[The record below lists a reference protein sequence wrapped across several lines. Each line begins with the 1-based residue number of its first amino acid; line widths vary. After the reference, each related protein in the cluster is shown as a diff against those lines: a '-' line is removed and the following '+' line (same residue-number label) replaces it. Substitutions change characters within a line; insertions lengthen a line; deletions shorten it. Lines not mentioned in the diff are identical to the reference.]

1 MSNVDDRIVRMQFDN
16 SGFEAG
22 ATKAIDLL
30 GKLNE
35 ALKFDDMS
43 DGLGKVRD
51 SIRGFNMSNVS
62 DQVESCRLVFSKFD
76 AFTFGVITSLGRRFE
91 EFANKTL
98 QNVKNTMIRGAKDGF
113 GEYEQ
118 QINSIQT
125 IAANSGEEMSVITE
139 SLDKLNEYAD
149 KTVYKFGD
157 MTSAIGR
164 FTAAGI
170 GVKDSTA
177 AIQGF
182 ANAAALAGAGPAEM
196 SRGIYQL
203 SQAMSAGVVKLQDW
217 KSIENASIDTAQFR
231 EVIITTAKAMGVT
244 SDSFNKLV
252 KGETSFRESLK
263 DGWLTA
269 EVMQN
274 ALENLTM
281 STRDFDDQA
290 AGMEERLKTLT
301 EKGYSEDVAKKL
313 IEIANAAD
321 DSAREVRTWTQLLDT
336 MGEAIGTGWAD
347 TWKIVLGG
355 MEDATVFF
363 TTLSQRFEQ
372 ITSRFSKARNDMLK
386 EWANNGGRDSL
397 IGIVFNLIEA
407 IDRPL
412 QAIGAA
418 FNSVFGVSG
427 QQLAVI
433 TENIALFTEKLVMSE
448 KAANAFGN
456 RFAVIFSIF
465 HSVIGVVGNLIRAFV
480 KFAKEVKT
488 RTSRAWEP
496 LIADIQK
503 VIDTLA
509 ETLNGM
515 HAFTDGVISLF
526 GGFVRPISR
535 ALRQV
540 IYIIDSMVKGLLDN
554 SVIANLGRIFLAIE
568 KGAEAL
574 IAIFLDV
581 FSIAGAALR
590 ILNPFINF
598 ISYLGGRLLGVLA
611 PAMEYVAGLLSTA
624 SWEFGKFTIRIVQS
638 FNLVENVL
646 TEGVSIVKDF
656 ITAFIN
662 VFKESS
668 IFQGIVGIFNTIK
681 NALVNLMRS
690 SSIFRGG
697 IETFILNP
705 LRNVYKFL
713 KGFGK
718 GDGVKNRVEFFEN
731 ALRTIGS
738 TITGPFSFAFGLLKK
753 AFNWLSDRL
762 GGPITSGLS
771 KAKELFDGLI
781 SGSDGLASS
790 LSGLVSSGFSKVAE
804 FFSGFSI
811 TNPFAGM
818 SISDAFSGGLQGIAD
833 AFGQVSDKSQNAK
846 KDLKKFTE
854 ETGKKPKGIKAG
866 ALGLVDKLKS
876 SFSKLIEY
884 FRNLKSSGKSFT
896 RIVAT
901 VFSDVYKALRRW
913 INSIADGTSGF
924 GSILAKGINVVLDN
938 VEKLPQKLIEFFN
951 GAKKATDDG
960 VKAVGD
966 SAEKF
971 KNDQKSFW
979 ENFFGN
985 LPTIDTI
992 AKKLGDFFASVKDRI
1007 SAGVK
1012 SMFGASGSGSDAS
1025 LMTSSMANLF
1035 DFSSFKI
1042 VLPDFATPFGD
1053 MMDQFGAIIDKF
1065 PTEKVDAV
1073 LGSKGYLTV
1082 WGTSIGKFWALVGL
1096 NKWLGSLT
1104 TFNRGLGA
1112 EGQGIGDFFTNM
1124 PKAITDGMQ
1133 QLGKAFGEGIGQK
1146 IENAGKEIRGGLGE
1160 FAKGFRPFQQS
1171 KAKSFLQIAGGI
1183 LVLAGALWVLAQIPA
1198 DDLERS
1204 AEAMLKLGVCA
1215 GALIFFAAWLSAT
1228 AKLDLNGVGAAM
1240 AGLGV
1245 GMLGMAGAIWVFTQV
1260 SKDPNVVVGMNNF
1273 RLVLEMLVGAISV
1286 LLLMAA
1292 AGGNLNGVAAVM
1304 IGLTAAIG
1312 LSLGAI
1318 LLLGLMPTKIFIVGS
1333 SRIKSLGLFFVEAAA
1348 FLSLVSGLSSAAGGS
1363 MLGAIG
1369 SVLGLVA
1376 VITLA
1381 IVPLTILGVFPT
1393 STYIVGVSRLK
1404 DLAVFFTMAA
1414 GFMSLV
1420 ARNGIQALLASVALV
1435 PIIAAITLAAVPI
1448 MLLGVIP
1455 PNVVDEGYRTMI
1467 DIVVL
1472 FGAIVSFFSLVTANL
1487 LGIAGAAIGM
1497 TLMMVPITMMTVI
1510 IGALSY
1516 IAHKDMNA
1524 IKEAVRTLGDI
1535 VLMIG
1540 GMALIGVYGGGGLIV
1555 LSVGITTLAASLIL
1569 LGVAVG
1575 SLDVNAMLGS
1585 FNALA
1590 NGIGEIA
1597 WNAIYGFINII
1608 AQAPFMFMDAAIAAG
1623 QSFLEGLMGPS
1634 ALNEHSPSKATEEA
1648 GENAIEGFINGI
1660 GNKLSEMLGSGEDSG
1675 GSFLDGISQKITTD
1689 LPNLASEALANF
1701 IDNIDT
1707 EQVREKGENITAGL
1721 LEGIKGAAWE
1731 SLTAIPGQIFDTIAG
1746 GIKSFFGIQSPSTEM
1761 KTVGENVVLGL
1772 SEGLGEPFDLA
1783 EKASALGNIV
1793 LQGVTSLPGLVVNT
1807 AKNAA
1812 GGFVE
1817 KIGSFVGTAGT
1828 KAKAL
1833 ANGASEGLKKFGTG
1847 AKTAVEGGVKNFIS
1861 GISGK
1866 ANAAKTATTTMVNGT
1881 KGGLT
1886 PAAKQ
1891 FKNQGTA
1898 AAKGFTQGISS
1909 AAGAARGAARNLVH
1923 SSVSGL
1929 AGAGGYNAFYRNG
1942 AYVAQG
1948 FVHGMRSQLAA
1959 VRSIAAQMMH
1969 TAAKAN
1975 AKTGQI
1981 KSPSRV
1987 FMRLGKYVGQG
1998 FAIGMEKTIPQ
2009 VWNSATEMAEAAPD
2023 AFSDTLKSLSI
2034 NMDDL
2039 LETDYNPVIT
2049 PVIDPTQFD
2058 SDMSS
2063 LTTMLNNR
2071 MPDNFNVGA
2080 VNYSQ
2085 QFASKLA
2092 DYADVNKQAM
2102 EAFANNAI
2110 DYDQLGVSVANALIR
2125 SGVHVEM
2132 DGGQLMGYLA
2142 GEIRD
2147 ARRMYG

>member
-51 SIRGFNMSNVS
+51 NIRGFNMGNVS

-76 AFTFGVITSLGRRFE
+76 AFTFGVITNLGRRFE
-91 EFANKTL
+91 EFANRTL

-170 GVKDSTA
+170 GVQDSTA

-231 EVIITTAKAMGVT
+231 DVIITTAKAMGVT
-244 SDSFNKLV
+244 NDGFDKLV
-252 KGETSFRESLK
+252 KGEKSFRESLS

-281 STRDFDDQA
+281 STRDFDDEA
-290 AGMEERLKTLT
+290 KGMEERMKTLT
-301 EKGYSEDVAKKL
+301 KKGYSEDVAKKL

-321 DSAREVRTWTQLLDT
+321 DSAREIRTWSQLIDT

-372 ITSRFSKARNDMLK
+372 ITSRFSKARNKMLQD
-386 EWANNGGRDSL
+386 WADNGGRNSL

-418 FNSVFGVSG
+418 FNSVFVVSG

-448 KAANAFGN
+448 KTANAFGN

-488 RTSRAWEP
+488 RTSRAWQP

-611 PAMEYVAGLLSTA
+611 PAMEYVARLLSTA

-638 FNLVENVL
+638 FNLVERVL
-646 TEGVSIVKDF
+646 TDGVSIVKDF

-668 IFQGIVGIFNTIK
+668 IFKGIVGIFNTIK

-705 LRNVYKFL
+705 LEKVHKFL
-713 KGFGK
+713 KDFGK

-738 TITGPFSFAFGLLKK
+738 VITGPFSFAFGLLKT
-753 AFNWLSDRL
+753 AFNWLS
-762 GGPITSGLS
+762 
-771 KAKELFDGLI
+771 EH
-781 SGSDGLASS
+781 
-790 LSGLVSSGFSKVAE
+790 LSGPLS
-804 FFSGFSI
+804 
-811 TNPFAGM
+811 FAFG
-818 SISDAFSGGLQGIAD
+818 IASDAFSNLVGSFGFVKDKIGEVNGFLQTFASGIPDFASSIVSKVGEFGSYFFGQAKDYIKGSKTLRKAKTNVNSFSKKTLPVLSNSLVKFKDKFLSVISTVKNYFKTLTPAKLGGDLSKLVDTIVSKIKDFSPRLASGLFGFAETLKSIFTSITENAANFGDVFANIGAAISSKIGELPAPIQALWEQIANTFAWGKDRITEEAGKLSFDNIGINFANLGKNLGEALSGITDGILSVPDMAGNVFDDIVAKASDFVAQFPSLDKIGDASELVLKGGLIASLIKFTNSFGKVNTSFADMTKSIAKWPDAFVNGMKGFGQQFGKYESKAD
-833 AFGQVSDKSQNAK
+833 AI
-846 KDLKKFTE
+846 LKV
-854 ETGKKPKGIKAG
+854 AG
-866 ALGLVDKLKS
+866 AL
-876 SFSKLIEY
+876 
-884 FRNLKSSGKSFT
+884 
-896 RIVAT
+896 
-901 VFSDVYKALRRW
+901 AL
-913 INSIADGTSGF
+913 
-924 GSILAKGINVVLDN
+924 
-938 VEKLPQKLIEFFN
+938 
-951 GAKKATDDG
+951 
-960 VKAVGD
+960 
-966 SAEKF
+966 
-971 KNDQKSFW
+971 
-979 ENFFGN
+979 
-985 LPTIDTI
+985 
-992 AKKLGDFFASVKDRI
+992 
-1007 SAGVK
+1007 
-1012 SMFGASGSGSDAS
+1012 
-1025 LMTSSMANLF
+1025 
-1035 DFSSFKI
+1035 
-1042 VLPDFATPFGD
+1042 
-1053 MMDQFGAIIDKF
+1053 
-1065 PTEKVDAV
+1065 
-1073 LGSKGYLTV
+1073 
-1082 WGTSIGKFWALVGL
+1082 
-1096 NKWLGSLT
+1096 
-1104 TFNRGLGA
+1104 
-1112 EGQGIGDFFTNM
+1112 
-1124 PKAITDGMQ
+1124 
-1133 QLGKAFGEGIGQK
+1133 
-1146 IENAGKEIRGGLGE
+1146 
-1160 FAKGFRPFQQS
+1160 
-1171 KAKSFLQIAGGI
+1171 
-1183 LVLAGALWVLAQIPA
+1183 LAGALFVLASIPS
-1198 DDLERS
+1198 DDLAKAGKAMGALAVGLLGTLAVFE
-1204 AEAMLKLGVCA
+1204 ALEKAKFFNPAMLTAVGAAFSGVAIGVLALAVAAAILSYVPQEKLEQGIPVIVELMAALSLYALALRSNGKSLLAGSIGMIIFA
-1215 GALIFFAAWLSAT
+1215 GALHLMVGVVEKLGDIDKDKVDQGVQAFIGIMTGLAIFGAFGAKGISKLLGSFMRFGIGIALLSVSLIILSAAIET
-1228 AKLDLNGVGAAM
+1228 IKASFDEMAGDSLKKTLKSIVAFVVGFTLMSLLLKKADPVSVGLGLLAFAGAIAVMALAIAGLSAISNIKTAVAGVVMLFALIGEFALIADKVDSAKLVSTAASMIYLGAALLIMAGACKILASVGEQMGIVATALVLIMLIMGEFAIIAGLVHSEDLVSAGYAMVALGASILIMAAAFKVLETVNMENLIAPLIAVVALIGVFAGAAALLGPATAFLIPAATGILIFSAAILALAAAFWLFADGLNNLNRVGPERTAELMAGFGEGLGKILDELIARLPDLLMALVQGLINGASQLAGAALALIEKFGYYCMLNSSQLLIAGFELIKMIGQGIVGAAGVVAEKAPEVIEWLVNNLGPFAGSLM
-1240 AGLGV
+1240 DAGKWIIDMLASGLGNVGDTFKNLGGNIVDFLKEGFNNLAPDWLKAGLDAATSFFNTIAGFFIV
-1245 GMLGMAGAIWVFTQV
+1245 NSPSKKMSELGGFVVQGMIDGIGEKVSSLGTKA
-1260 SKDPNVVVGMNNF
+1260 
-1273 RLVLEMLVGAISV
+1273 LEMGTAV
-1286 LLLMAA
+1286 
-1292 AGGNLNGVAAVM
+1292 LNGVA
-1304 IGLTAAIG
+1304 
-1312 LSLGAI
+1312 
-1318 LLLGLMPTKIFIVGS
+1318 
-1333 SRIKSLGLFFVEAAA
+1333 
-1348 FLSLVSGLSSAAGGS
+1348 
-1363 MLGAIG
+1363 
-1369 SVLGLVA
+1369 
-1376 VITLA
+1376 
-1381 IVPLTILGVFPT
+1381 
-1393 STYIVGVSRLK
+1393 
-1404 DLAVFFTMAA
+1404 
-1414 GFMSLV
+1414 
-1420 ARNGIQALLASVALV
+1420 
-1435 PIIAAITLAAVPI
+1435 
-1448 MLLGVIP
+1448 
-1455 PNVVDEGYRTMI
+1455 
-1467 DIVVL
+1467 
-1472 FGAIVSFFSLVTANL
+1472 
-1487 LGIAGAAIGM
+1487 
-1497 TLMMVPITMMTVI
+1497 
-1510 IGALSY
+1510 
-1516 IAHKDMNA
+1516 
-1524 IKEAVRTLGDI
+1524 
-1535 VLMIG
+1535 
-1540 GMALIGVYGGGGLIV
+1540 
-1555 LSVGITTLAASLIL
+1555 
-1569 LGVAVG
+1569 
-1575 SLDVNAMLGS
+1575 
-1585 FNALA
+1585 
-1590 NGIGEIA
+1590 
-1597 WNAIYGFINII
+1597 
-1608 AQAPFMFMDAAIAAG
+1608 
-1623 QSFLEGLMGPS
+1623 
-1634 ALNEHSPSKATEEA
+1634 
-1648 GENAIEGFINGI
+1648 
-1660 GNKLSEMLGSGEDSG
+1660 
-1675 GSFLDGISQKITTD
+1675 
-1689 LPNLASEALANF
+1689 
-1701 IDNIDT
+1701 
-1707 EQVREKGENITAGL
+1707 
-1721 LEGIKGAAWE
+1721 
-1731 SLTAIPGQIFDTIAG
+1731 
-1746 GIKSFFGIQSPSTEM
+1746 
-1761 KTVGENVVLGL
+1761 
-1772 SEGLGEPFDLA
+1772 
-1783 EKASALGNIV
+1783 
-1793 LQGVTSLPGLVVNT
+1793 SLPGWVADT

-1817 KIGSFVGTAGT
+1817 KIGSYVGTAGT

-1866 ANAAKTATTTMVNGT
+1866 ANAAKTATATMVNGT

-1891 FKNQGTA
+1891 FKSQGTA

-1929 AGAGGYNAFYRNG
+1929 SGAGGYGAFYRNG
-1942 AYVAQG
+1942 SYVAQG

-1959 VRSIAAQMMH
+1959 VRSIAAQMMS

-2009 VWNSATEMAEAAPD
+2009 IWKSATEMAEAAPD

-2071 MPDNFNVGA
+2071 MPDNFNVGS

-2085 QFASKLA
+2085 QFAAKLA

-2110 DYDQLGVSVANALIR
+2110 DYDQLGVSVVNALIR

>member
-30 GKLNE
+30 GKLND
-35 ALKFDDMS
+35 ALKFEGMS
-43 DGLGKVRD
+43 DGLGKVKD
-51 SIRGFNMSNVS
+51 SLHGFNMSNVS

-91 EFANKTL
+91 EFANQTL

-118 QINSIQT
+118 QMNSIQT

-244 SDSFNKLV
+244 NDGFDKLV
-252 KGETSFRESLK
+252 KGEKSFRESLA

-281 STRDFDDQA
+281 STRDFDDEA
-290 AGMEERLKTLT
+290 KGMEERMKTLT
-301 EKGYSEDVAKKL
+301 EKGYSEEVAKKL

-347 TWKIVLGG
+347 TWKIVIGS

-372 ITSRFSKARNDMLK
+372 IVGRFSKARNAMLK
-386 EWANNGGRDSL
+386 DWADNGGRDSL
-397 IGIVFNLIEA
+397 IGIIFNLIEA

-427 QQLAVI
+427 AQLAII
-433 TENIALFTEKLVMSE
+433 TENIARFTETLVMSE
-448 KAANAFGN
+448 DAANAFGN

-465 HSVIGVVGNLIRAFV
+465 HSIFGVIGNLIRAFV

-488 RTSRAWEP
+488 RTSRAWQP
-496 LIADIQK
+496 LVDDIRK
-503 VIDTLA
+503 VIDVLA
-509 ETLNGM
+509 ETFHGM
-515 HAFTDGVISLF
+515 HVFTDGVTKLF

-535 ALRQV
+535 AIRQV
-540 IYIIDSMVKGLLDN
+540 IYIIDGLIRGLLDTG
-554 SVIANLGRIFLAIE
+554 VIANLGRVFLALE
-568 KGAEAL
+568 KGAESL
-574 IAIFLDV
+574 IAIFLNV
-581 FSIAGAALR
+581 FSIAGAAIR
-590 ILNPFINF
+590 IINPIIGFV
-598 ISYLGGRLLGVLA
+598 SYIAGQLLGLFA
-611 PAMEYVAGLLSTA
+611 PAIEYVADLLSTA
-624 SWEFGKFTIRIVQS
+624 SLEFGKFTSYAVQA
-638 FNLVENVL
+638 FNRVEGVL
-646 TEGVSIVKDF
+646 TEAASIAKDF

-662 VFKESS
+662 VFKESAV
-668 IFQGIVGIFNTIK
+668 FQGIVGIFNTIK
-681 NALVNLMRS
+681 NALVNFMRS

-697 IETFILNP
+697 IDTYIITPLKNTF
-705 LRNVYKFL
+705 KFL
-713 KGFGK
+713 KSLGR
-718 GDGVKNRVEFFEN
+718 GDGVTNRVEFFEN

-738 TITGPFSFAFGLLKK
+738 TITGPFSFAFSVLKT
-753 AFNWLSDRL
+753 AFNWLSEHL
-762 GGPITSGLS
+762 GGPVMSGLS
-771 KAKELFDGLI
+771 KVKELFDGLV

-790 LSGLVSSGFSKVAE
+790 LSGLVSGGFSKLAE
-804 FFSGFSI
+804 LFSGFSI
-811 TNPFAGM
+811 SNPFAGM

-866 ALGLVDKLKS
+866 ALGLVDKLKN
-876 SFSKLIEY
+876 SFAKLVEY
-884 FRNLKSSGKSFT
+884 FKNLKSSGKSFT
-896 RIVAT
+896 QIVST
-901 VFSDVYKALRRW
+901 VFGDVYKALRRW
-913 INSIADGTSGF
+913 LNSIADGTSGF
-924 GSILAKGINVVLDN
+924 GSILAKGINFVLDG
-938 VEKLPQKLIEFFN
+938 VEKLPQKLLEFFS

-985 LPTIDTI
+985 LPTIDSI
-992 AKKLGDFFASVKDRI
+992 SQKLGEFFTSVKDRI
-1007 SAGVK
+1007 IAGAK
-1012 SMFGASGSGSDAS
+1012 SMFGGGSGSEPSLVTAS
-1025 LMTSSMANLF
+1025 MSNLF

-1053 MMDQFGAIIDKF
+1053 MMDQFGSIIDKF

-1112 EGQGIGDFFTNM
+1112 EGQGIGDFFENM

-1198 DDLERS
+1198 EDLERS

-1467 DIVVL
+1467 DIAVL

-1487 LGIAGAAIGM
+1487 LCIAGAAIGM

-1746 GIKSFFGIQSPSTEM
+1746 GIKSFFGIESPSTEM

-1793 LQGVTSLPGLVVNT
+1793 LQGVTSLPGLVVDT

-1812 GGFVE
+1812 GGFVN
-1817 KIGSFVGTAGT
+1817 KIGSYVGTAGT

-1891 FKNQGTA
+1891 FKNQGNS

-1909 AAGAARGAARNLVH
+1909 AAGAARNSARNLANH
-1923 SSVSGL
+1923 SVSGL
-1929 AGAGGYNAFYRNG
+1929 ASAGGYGAFYRNG
-1942 AYVAQG
+1942 ANVAQG
-1948 FVHGMRSQLAA
+1948 FVNGMRSQLAA
-1959 VRSIAAQMMH
+1959 VRSIAAQMMS

-2085 QFASKLA
+2085 QFAAKLA